1 MRSVTLG
8 ADHVRLSGI
17 KKVLLKKGLGGS
29 VGGKDVC
36 VCICVCVYMCVC
48 ARRTQHWYTGTVQ
61 T

>member
-36 VCICVCVYMCVC
+36 VCICVCVLGE
-48 ARRTQHWYTGTVQ
+48 RNTGTLVLYRPN
-61 T
+61 